1 MAAQRAAIAVFG
13 PKAELDSVAV
23 VAAQPTEASGA
34 RRVLGLGNLM
44 PPAAAFLAATVVGA
58 AALGVAVL
66 TRLGFDA
73 AHWGT
78 FALLLGLATVAQLFI
93 VEKPGGQSYRT
104 AIVFIIAA
112 AILLPAP
119 FVVLVSA
126 VHYVPSWFRHKKKN
140 VVRVFN
146 VANTTI
152 AALAAWAAFHSLRHS
167 DDIRYLVAGAAACLA
182 FVAVIHVILALML
195 HFNSGKSLWETGL
208 FSFESLSTDFAL
220 AALGVGVSV
229 AWEVN
234 PWSIVFVVMP
244 LLLIHRS
251 LHVPQLQEE
260 ARIDPKTGLLN
271 AREYEI
277 SLDDEL
283 ERAARTGAP
292 LSVLMTDLDLLRDI
306 NNNFGHLAGDAVI
319 RGIAGVIRGELRRYD
334 IAARFGGEEFS
345 VLLPSTAPAQALEI
359 AERIRRAVESA
370 RFEEETVA
378 EPLSATLSIGVAAY
392 PRDALEAKG
401 LVHAADIAVYEAKAR
416 GRNRVVDVAEVS
428 AEARAAAAAR

>member
-1 MAAQRAAIAVFG
+1 MAARRAAIVVFG
-13 PKAELDSVAV
+13 LMAAIDSVPA
-23 VAAQPTEASGA
+23 VAAQPPEVAGVW
-34 RRVLGLGNLM
+34 RMLGLGNLK
-44 PPAAAFLAATVVGA
+44 PAAAAYLVAVVGLAAVLGA
-58 AALGVAVL
+58 VAVAQL
-66 TRLGFDA
+66 HPATA
-73 AHWGT
+73 PWGT
-78 FALLLGLATVAQLFI
+78 FALMLALATVAQLFI

-104 AIVFIIAA
+104 AIVFVVAA
-112 AILLPAP
+112 AVLLPPPLA
-119 FVVLVSA
+119 VLVSA

-140 VVRVFN
+140 FVRAFN
-146 VANTTI
+146 TANTTVGV
-152 AALAAWAAFHSLRHS
+152 LAAWTAFHELRGAG
-167 DDIRYLVAGAAACLA
+167 DLRYVAAGAAACAA
-182 FVAVIHVILALML
+182 FVGVTHLVLALML
-195 HFNSGKSLWETGL
+195 HVRAGNSLRETGL
-208 FSFESLSTDFAL
+208 FSYESLSTDFAL
-220 AALGVGVSV
+220 AALGVGVAV
-229 AWEVN
+229 AWRAN

-283 ERAARTGAP
+283 ERAARTGSP

-306 NNNFGHLAGDAVI
+306 NNTFGHLAGDAVI

-345 VLLPSTAPAQALEI
+345 VLLPSTEPEQALEI
-359 AERIRRAVESA
+359 AERIRRAVEAA
-370 RFEEETVA
+370 RFEEQTVS

-392 PRDALEAKG
+392 PRDALDAKG

-416 GRNRVVDVAEVS
+416 GRNRVVDVSQVS
-428 AEARAAAAAR
+428 AEARAAVAAR

>member
-1 MAAQRAAIAVFG
+1 MAA
-13 PKAELDSVAV
+13 
-23 VAAQPTEASGA
+23 VAAAPTEATGA
-34 RRVLGLGNLM
+34 RRALGLGNLK
-44 PPAAAFLAATVVGA
+44 PRAAAFLAATVLGA
-58 AALGVAVL
+58 AALSVVAL
-66 TRLGFDA
+66 SRLSLDTKHG
-73 AHWGT
+73 GI

-119 FVVLVSA
+119 FVVLLSA
-126 VHYVPSWFRHKKKN
+126 LHYVPSWFRHKKKN

-152 AALAAWAAFHSLRHS
+152 AALAAWAAFHELRHS
-167 DDIRYLVAGAAACLA
+167 DDIRYLVTGAAACLA
-182 FVAVIHVILALML
+182 FVAIIHVILALML

-229 AWEVN
+229 AWSVN

-306 NNNFGHLAGDAVI
+306 NNTFGHLAGDAVI

-345 VLLPSTAPAQALEI
+345 VLLPSTAPEQALEI
-359 AERIRRAVESA
+359 AERIRRAVEAA
-370 RFEEETVA
+370 RFEDETVA

-392 PRDALEAKG
+392 PRDAMEAKG

-416 GRNRVVDVAEVS
+416 GRNRVVDVAQVS
-428 AEARAAAAAR
+428 AEARAAVAAR

>member
-1 MAAQRAAIAVFG
+1 
-13 PKAELDSVAV
+13 
-23 VAAQPTEASGA
+23 VAAPRETSGA
-34 RRVLGLGNLM
+34 RRVPGLGNLKA
-44 PPAAAFLAATVVGA
+44 PAAAFLVATVLGA
-58 AALGVAVL
+58 AALSVAVL
-66 TRLGFDA
+66 RRLSLDTP
-73 AHWGT
+73 HWGT
-78 FALLLGLATVAQLFI
+78 FALLLALAMVAQLFI

-119 FVVLVSA
+119 FVVLLSA
-126 VHYVPSWFRHKKKN
+126 AHYVPSWFRHKKKN
-140 VVRVFN
+140 FVRVFN
-146 VANTTI
+146 VANTTV
-152 AALAAWAAFHSLRHS
+152 AALAAWLAFHGLRHS
-167 DDIRYLVAGAAACLA
+167 DDVRYLVAGAAACLA
-182 FVAVIHVILALML
+182 FVAIIHVILALML

-208 FSFESLSTDFAL
+208 FSFESLSTDLAL

-229 AWEVN
+229 AWGAN

-244 LLLIHRS
+244 LVLIHRS

-271 AREYEI
+271 AREYET

-283 ERAARTGAP
+283 DRAARTGAP

-319 RGIAGVIRGELRRYD
+319 RGIAGVIRSELRRYD

-345 VLLPSTAPAQALEI
+345 VLLPSTAPEQALEI
-359 AERIRRAVESA
+359 AERIRRAVAAA
-370 RFEEETVA
+370 RFEEATVN

-392 PRDALEAKG
+392 PRDAMEAKG

-416 GRNRVVDVAEVS
+416 GRNRVVDVADVS
-428 AEARAAAAAR
+428 AEARAAVAAR

>member
-1 MAAQRAAIAVFG
+1 MSG
-13 PKAELDSVAV
+13 SVA
-23 VAAQPTEASGA
+23 ASLTQTSAA
-34 RRVLGLGNLM
+34 RRVVGLGNLK
-44 PPAAAFLAATVVGA
+44 PPAAVFLGATVVGA
-58 AALGVAVL
+58 TVL
-66 TRLGFDA
+66 SVLVLPRLSIHDGR
-73 AHWGT
+73 WGT

-119 FVVLVSA
+119 FVVLLSA
-126 VHYVPSWFRHKKKN
+126 LHYVPSWFRHKKKN
-140 VVRVFN
+140 VVRIFN

-152 AALAAWAAFHSLRHS
+152 AALAAWLAFHDLQHS

-182 FVAVIHVILALML
+182 FVAIIHVILALML
-195 HFNSGKSLWETGL
+195 HFNSGKSLLETGL

-229 AWEVN
+229 AWRAN

-251 LHVPQLQEE
+251 LQVPQLQEE
-260 ARIDPKTGLLN
+260 AKIDPKTGLLN
-271 AREYEI
+271 AREYGFA
-277 SLDDEL
+277 LDDEL
-283 ERAARTGAP
+283 DRAARTGAP

-319 RGIAGVIRGELRRYD
+319 RGIATVIRGELRRYD

-345 VLLPSTAPAQALEI
+345 VLLPSTPPEQALEI
-359 AERIRRAVESA
+359 AERIRRAVEAA

-378 EPLSATLSIGVAAY
+378 EPLCATLSIGIGAY
-392 PRDALEAKG
+392 PRDAVDAKG
-401 LVHAADIAVYEAKAR
+401 LVYAADLAVYEAKGR
-416 GRNRVVDVAEVS
+416 GRNRVVDFAQVGDD
-428 AEARAAAAAR
+428 ARAVDAAR

>member
-1 MAAQRAAIAVFG
+1 VAA
-13 PKAELDSVAV
+13 

-34 RRVLGLGNLM
+34 RRVLGLGNLK
-44 PPAAAFLAATVVGA
+44 PPAAAFLAATVLGATALA
-58 AALGVAVL
+58 AAVL
-66 TRLGFDA
+66 SRLSFDA

-119 FVVLVSA
+119 FVVLLSA
-126 VHYVPSWFRHKKKN
+126 AHYIPSWFRHKKKN

-152 AALAAWAAFHSLRHS
+152 AALAAWGAFHSLRHS
-167 DDIRYLVAGAAACLA
+167 DDIRYIVAGAAACLA

-195 HFNSGKSLWETGL
+195 HFNSGKSLRETGL

-229 AWEVN
+229 AWDVN

-306 NNNFGHLAGDAVI
+306 NNTFGHLAGDAVI
-319 RGIAGVIRGELRRYD
+319 RGIAGVIRAELRRYD

-345 VLLPSTAPAQALEI
+345 VLLPSTAPEQALEI
-359 AERIRRAVESA
+359 AERIRRAVEAA
-370 RFEEETVA
+370 RFEEETVS

-416 GRNRVVDVAEVS
+416 GRNRVVDVAQVS
-428 AEARAAAAAR
+428 AAARAAVAAR